1 MVVRTLST
9 VVLTAGLLSSS
20 GCGGAA
26 PSSASAPTTS
36 SSPATQTKTSADEPP
51 PELPAQS
58 EPVLHP
64 TATEAPSDVTVKVLS
79 WEQTEKLIAGKKGKV
94 VVVDFWATYCPPCVK
109 EFPNL
114 VTLHKKHGDKIA
126 CVSVSADYEGDNI
139 ATLDEV
145 KGPVL
150 EQLQKFGATF
160 DNVLLN
166 IPSED
171 FNKKLGITSVPV
183 VMVFNKEG
191 KRIAVFPD
199 PKNPEEFTYAKD
211 ILPVINKALAE

>member
-1 MVVRTLST
+1 M
-9 VVLTAGLLSSS
+9 
-20 GCGGAA
+20 
-26 PSSASAPTTS
+26 
-36 SSPATQTKTSADEPP
+36 
-51 PELPAQS
+51 
-58 EPVLHP
+58 
-64 TATEAPSDVTVKVLS
+64 
-79 WEQTEKLIAGKKGKV
+79 

-114 VTLHKKHGDKIA
+114 VALHKKHGDKIA

-139 ATLDEV
+139 APLDEV

-191 KRIAVFPD
+191 KRIATFPD
-199 PKNPEEFTYAKD
+199 PNNPDEFTYAKD
-211 ILPVINKALAE
+211 IVPVIEKALAQ